1 MEKKMEEEEKDKKEM
16 EDEMEDEKEEEDD
29 MEEEECL
36 SLFEIHGVQ

>member
-1 MEKKMEEEEKDKKEM
+1 MEEEEKDKKEM